1 MKRKANAAPPKKHGS
16 GYAGRRVL
24 ITGGLGFIGS
34 TLARTLVARGA
45 KVRVLDS
52 LLPQSGGS
60 LRNVDGIQRQL
71 EIHVEDTRDRDMV
84 YRAVEGCDLVFHLA
98 GPSAPG
104 VMQTDWYSELDIAC
118 LGTLHVLDAVR
129 VQAPGA
135 RVVIGS
141 SHHVYARGARS
152 PVKETSPTDPST
164 LFGAHKLA
172 AEKYGVVY
180 GSAHGVDTVIA
191 RLASVF
197 GPRQRVKG
205 AQRGTFAHVLDAAL
219 HGEDV
224 HVPPGARED
233 LLYVDDAAYALAAL
247 GLNPKARGQV
257 VNVGSG
263 GCVALADVAT
273 AIVAAGA
280 SAKGRQPSRVSIKR
294 VSSAFW
300 LDTSRL
306 RKLGA
311 APKARDMGAAL
322 SETAAWFR
330 GTHGAV

>member
-1 MKRKANAAPPKKHGS
+1 MKRKTSLPRKQGS

-34 TLARTLVARGA
+34 TLARSLLDRGA

-52 LLPQSGGS
+52 LLPQSGGT

-71 EIHVEDTRDRDMV
+71 EIQVEDTRDRDMV
-84 YRAVEGCDLVFHLA
+84 YRAVDGCDLVFHLA

-104 VMQTDWYSELDIAC
+104 VMQSDWYSELDIAC

-129 VQAPGA
+129 VRSPGA

-141 SHHVYARGARS
+141 SHHVYARGTRA
-152 PVKETSPTDPST
+152 PVKETSPTDPAT
-164 LFGAHKLA
+164 LFGAHRLA

-180 GSAHGVDTVIA
+180 GAAHGVDTVIA

-219 HGEDV
+219 HGEAT

-233 LLYVDDAAYALAAL
+233 LLFVDDAAYALASL
-247 GLNPKARGQV
+247 GLNPKARGQI

-263 GCVALADVAT
+263 GCVALADVAA
-273 AIVAAGA
+273 AIAFTP
-280 SAKGRQPSRVSIKR
+280 AKGRRPPSVRVMR
-294 VSSAFW
+294 AVSAFW

-311 APKARDMGAAL
+311 APKARDMSAAL
-322 SETAAWFR
+322 VQTAAWFR
-330 GTHGAV
+330 GTNGAV